1 MAREKV
7 FRFKQFSVLNDKSA
21 MKVGTDG
28 VLLGAWADVTGATKI
43 LDVGTGT
50 GLIALMIAQRSGADI
65 TGIEIDRDAA
75 CEAEHNFAISA
86 WKNRLKVV
94 EMDFN
99 EFTKGCNEKYD
110 LIVSNPPYFV
120 NSLECP
126 EEKRMQARH
135 TSSLNY
141 TQLIEGATSILA
153 ENGNICLITP
163 IEVEDLLNG
172 IVVNAGLS
180 ICKKVYVS
188 PVVGSAP
195 KRILWHISNR
205 CEECVKESFSIEKS
219 RHVYTEEYIELTKEY
234 YLKM

>member
-1 MAREKV
+1 M
-7 FRFKQFSVLNDKSA
+7 
-21 MKVGTDG
+21 
-28 VLLGAWADVTGATKI
+28 
-43 LDVGTGT
+43 
-50 GLIALMIAQRSGADI
+50 
-65 TGIEIDRDAA
+65 
-75 CEAEHNFAISA
+75 
-86 WKNRLKVV
+86 
-94 EMDFN
+94 
-99 EFTKGCNEKYD
+99 
-110 LIVSNPPYFV
+110 

-188 PVVGSAP
+188 PVVGGAP
-195 KRILWHISNR
+195 KRILWHISNKN
-205 CEECVKESFSIEKS
+205 EECVNESFSIEKS